1 MHRRLLT
8 LTRDTRFP
16 LLLTVLSGLLAGLLT
31 INQAYLV
38 ASTVDGVFLKG
49 QTLADVSNWLRL
61 ILLIIT
67 GRAFLT
73 WVTEVTANTVAVRIK
88 TDLRERL
95 FDHILKLGP
104 AYTRGR
110 RTGELT
116 TAAVEGIEALDAYYS
131 QYLPQ
136 LVITA
141 LVPISILLF
150 VFPMDLLS
158 GFILLV
164 TAPLIPFFMIMIG
177 KGAEIVTKR
186 QYDTLS
192 RLSAHFLD
200 SLQGLTTLKLFGRSK
215 SHAKN
220 IAKVSDQYRDTTLG
234 VLRVTFLS
242 ALALELLATLST
254 AIIAVEIGFRL
265 LYKVMEF
272 REAFFLLILAP
283 EFYMPLRMLGARF
296 HAGMSGTTAA
306 RKIFEI
312 LDIPVVSEQLS
323 VTSEQLSVI
332 SDQSSETISSIEF
345 ENVSFTYP
353 DEKSPALENINLT
366 IQTGQH
372 IALVGKTGAGK
383 STLVNLLLG
392 FIQPTEGRI
401 QVHTDSDTQY
411 ATRNSSI
418 HPSSFILHNL
428 ISWVPQKP
436 HLFHD
441 TIAANIKLG
450 KPDATHE
457 EIIEAAQAAHLHDF
471 IETLPEK
478 YATVIGEGGA
488 RLSGGQAQRL
498 ALARAF
504 LKDSPILILD
514 EPTSSLD
521 PETESLLEES
531 TRKLMQGKTVITIAH
546 RLNTIFKADNIIVL
560 DQGRI
565 VEQGTHN
572 ELIGQNGTYAEMVKT
587 YEAARREIKSGGV
600 ESGKMESGGVE
611 SGKMESGGVESR
623 EVENGEV
630 ESAVLRL
637 SKGGKFDPRSPNSPI
652 LRSSILDTRSSIV
665 NRLLSFLTGS
675 WNLVALS
682 VLLSVLT
689 IGSSVALI
697 GVSAWLIST
706 AAIATSVADLGVS
719 VVMTRLFGI
728 TRAVFRY
735 LERLVSHNVTFR
747 LLARLRVWFYER
759 IEPLAP
765 ARLMDYKSGDL
776 LARVIGDVETLE
788 NFYVRVVSPS
798 LTAIF
803 VGLFTALFFA
813 SYYPTI
819 AVVLLGFF
827 LALGLILP
835 LLAQAL
841 SRKPG
846 ERLITQRADLHTQL
860 VDGIQGLADLLAF
873 GRGADREK
881 QIASVGDQYGATQ
894 KQMARI
900 NAVHSA
906 LGTFLT
912 NLGLW
917 LVLFLVI
924 PQITA
929 GNIKGVMLG
938 TFALMTFASFEAVNP
953 LPLAAQMWNSS
964 REAAKRLFEV
974 VDAEPVVS
982 EKWKVESGKS
992 PITNSQLQITDLT
1005 FSYPSTYT
1013 PALQNMTFDLRP
1025 STSIAIVGPSGAG
1038 KSTIAN
1044 LLFRFWEYEFGEISL
1059 GGESLK
1065 SLDQDEVRK
1074 RFALVSQNSYFFNTS
1089 IRENL
1094 RLARP
1099 RVTQEEMESAARSA
1113 QIHEFIASLPK
1124 GYDTFIGEQG
1134 LRLSGG
1140 ERQRL
1145 AIARALLKDAPILI
1159 LDEPTANLDP
1169 ITEKQVLDTLFKI
1182 MRSRTSLLITHRLVG
1197 LENVDEIIV
1206 MDRGR
1211 IVNRGSHDSLLREDG
1226 LYRRL
1231 WELQNRILYDIQK

>member
-8 LTRDTRFP
+8 LTRDTRLP

-31 INQAYLV
+31 ISQAYLV
-38 ASTVDGVFLKG
+38 SSTVNGVFLEG
-49 QTLADVSNWLRL
+49 QTLAQVFHWLRL
-61 ILLIIT
+61 ILFVIA
-67 GRAFLT
+67 GRALLT
-73 WVTEVTANTVAVRIK
+73 WVNEVSANAVAVKIK

-95 FDHILKLGP
+95 FNHILNLGP
-104 AYTRGR
+104 AYTRGQ

-136 LVITA
+136 LVITT
-141 LVPISILLF
+141 LVPISILIF

-158 GFILLV
+158 GFILLI

-177 KGAEIVTKR
+177 KGAEAVTKR
-186 QYDTLS
+186 QYETLS

-220 IAKVSDQYRDTTLG
+220 IEKTSNQFRDRTLD
-234 VLRVTFLS
+234 VLRITFLS
-242 ALALELLATLST
+242 ALVLELLATLST
-254 AIIAVEIGFRL
+254 AVIAVEIGFRL
-265 LYKVMEF
+265 LYAKMEF

-306 RKIFEI
+306 KRIFEI
-312 LDIPVVSEQLS
+312 LDIPIPESNVKGQTSRVEGVGLSTFNVRLEDVSY
-323 VTSEQLSVI
+323 
-332 SDQSSETISSIEF
+332 
-345 ENVSFTYP
+345 TYP
-353 DEKSPALENINLT
+353 DESTPALENINLQ
-366 IQTGQH
+366 IKAGQH

-392 FIQPTEGRI
+392 FIQP
-401 QVHTDSDTQY
+401 
-411 ATRNSSI
+411 SSGQI
-418 HPSSFILHNL
+418 TSHPSSFTLHPS
-428 ISWVPQKP
+428 IAWVPQRP
-436 HLFHD
+436 HLFND
-441 TIAANIKLG
+441 TLSANIRLG
-450 KPDATHE
+450 KPDATHAE
-457 EIIEAAQAAHLHDF
+457 VIEAAKAAHLHEF
-471 IETLPEK
+471 IETLPDK
-478 YATVIGEGGA
+478 YETIIGESGA

-504 LKDSPILILD
+504 LKNSPILILD

-531 TRKLMQGKTVITIAH
+531 TRQLMQGKTVITIAH

-560 DQGRI
+560 EGGRI
-565 VEQGTHN
+565 IEQGTHD
-572 ELIGQNGTYAEMVKT
+572 ELIKQNGMYASMVTTYQVDYSESNVKSQT
-587 YEAARREIKSGGV
+587 
-600 ESGKMESGGVE
+600 
-611 SGKMESGGVESR
+611 SR
-623 EVENGEV
+623 TSDFRPATLDVKPITNPQ
-630 ESAVLRL
+630 LPITN
-637 SKGGKFDPRSPNSPI
+637 SKQ
-652 LRSSILDTRSSIV
+652 SSIIW
-665 NRLLSFLTGS
+665 RLLKFLNGS
-675 WNLVALS
+675 WNWVALS
-682 VLLSVLT
+682 ILLSTLT

-706 AAIATSVADLGVS
+706 ASIATSVADLGVA
-719 VVMTRLFGI
+719 VVATRLFGI
-728 TRAVFRY
+728 TRGIFRY
-735 LERLVSHNVTFR
+735 LERLVAHNVTFR
-747 LLARLRVWFYER
+747 LLAKLRVWFYEKL
-759 IEPLAP
+759 EPLAP

-788 NFYVRVVSPS
+788 NFYVRVISPS
-798 LTAIF
+798 LTAIVVMIF
-803 VGLFTALFFA
+803 VSIFFA

-819 AVVLLGFF
+819 AFVLIFFF
-827 LALGLILP
+827 LTLGLILP
-835 LLAQAL
+835 LLAQVF
-841 SRKPG
+841 SRQPG
-846 ERLITQRADLHTQL
+846 QRLVTQRADIQSQL

-873 GRGADREK
+873 GRGTDRAN
-881 QIASVGDQYGATQ
+881 QIASTGKDYGKTQ

-900 NAVHSA
+900 SAVHSA
-906 LGTFLT
+906 LGTLLT

-924 PQITA
+924 PQVTT

-964 REAAKRLFEV
+964 REAARRLFEV
-974 VDAEPVVS
+974 VDAEPVIREQVS
-982 EKWKVESGKS
+982 DISEQ
-992 PITNSQLQITDLT
+992 ITNYELRVNGLT
-1005 FSYPSTYT
+1005 FAYPDQSP
-1013 PALQNMTFDLRP
+1013 PALQNISFTVP
-1025 STSIAIVGPSGAG
+1025 EGKSIAIVGPSGAG

-1044 LLFRFWEYEFGEISL
+1044 LLFRFWEYDSGAINL

-1065 SLDQDEVRK
+1065 SLNQDEVRK
-1074 RFALVSQNSYFFNTS
+1074 RCALVSQNSYFFNTS

-1099 RVTQEEMESAARSA
+1099 KLTQEEMEETAKSA
-1113 QIHEFIASLPK
+1113 QIHEFIAGLPK
-1124 GYDTFIGEQG
+1124 GYETFIGEQG

-1159 LDEPTANLDP
+1159 FDEPTANLDP
-1169 ITEKQVLDTLFKI
+1169 ITEKQVLDVLFGI
-1182 MRSRTSLLITHRLVG
+1182 MKNKTSLLITHRLVG
-1197 LENVDEIIV
+1197 LENMDNIIV
-1206 MDRGR
+1206 MDHGR
-1211 IVNRGSHDSLLREDG
+1211 IVEQGKHDELLNKQG
-1226 LYRRL
+1226 IYRRL
-1231 WELQNRILYDIQK
+1231 WDLQNKMLYDMEK